1 MRFASHYDDF
11 RQFPNSYD
19 PDHLS
24 NSAAAL
30 DSLLIEIADA
40 ISRDI
45 EDYFITPTLSRI
57 KKIVSRERGVE
68 YAEVGRT
75 TISGLNGLETKATS
89 TIVTSI
95 DQPTPLRINQLLK
108 DAAESSKD
116 VQSLLPGLS
125 QVPIG
130 SSPGAMSAG
139 SALAIA
145 AALSKEEVR
154 WSALDSGT
162 IIHIT
167 PTVFRDRTA
176 AELKIN
182 LKVGKPAE
190 ENQDKRS
197 ANNPTRPY
205 SRISESTLHT
215 KVYVK
220 TMDLFSLSS
229 FNNQTSISGGRA
241 YVPLI
246 GTVWEGAFGDI
257 PVLGGLFSFR
267 RPTQD
272 VQHQSI
278 LLTNTLIVPSAMGL
292 ASYYTPLSPTR
303 LGPSLPGELHNPAL
317 PPWEADPVSDPR
329 GPRSLRV
336 TPGRR

>member
-1 MRFASHYDDF
+1 
-11 RQFPNSYD
+11 
-19 PDHLS
+19 
-24 NSAAAL
+24 
-30 DSLLIEIADA
+30 
-40 ISRDI
+40 
-45 EDYFITPTLSRI
+45 
-57 KKIVSRERGVE
+57 
-68 YAEVGRT
+68 
-75 TISGLNGLETKATS
+75 
-89 TIVTSI
+89 
-95 DQPTPLRINQLLK
+95 
-108 DAAESSKD
+108 
-116 VQSLLPGLS
+116 
-125 QVPIG
+125 
-130 SSPGAMSAG
+130 
-139 SALAIA
+139 
-145 AALSKEEVR
+145 
-154 WSALDSGT
+154 
-162 IIHIT
+162 
-167 PTVFRDRTA
+167 
-176 AELKIN
+176 
-182 LKVGKPAE
+182 
-190 ENQDKRS
+190 
-197 ANNPTRPY
+197 
-205 SRISESTLHT
+205 
-215 KVYVK
+215 
-220 TMDLFSLSS
+220 MDLFSLSS